1 MASTSRLPLT
11 LTALFAISGC
21 SETFGGDGGSGD
33 GGAAGN
39 DSGSDLGGNGASSQL
54 PSLEGEVT
62 PGGCE
67 ELSGKPLGGV
77 SAWFLGTYE
86 VNSSGSWVG
95 EEEWRLYAND
105 TCTANGSSDCVV
117 VWTTTASEASAGECT
132 TCDMGLSVSAQLDEG
147 RTTCPAGLYSGDESW
162 TTTYGIKFS
171 QDGTEVSWYFA
182 ASNTYMGHGYAVGA
196 PSALNFVTDRTC
208 EWVCP

>member
-1 MASTSRLPLT
+1 MRAAPPALAAFASILLLS
-11 LTALFAISGC
+11 AC
-21 SETFGGDGGSGD
+21 SENFGGAGTGDGATGADSGSSELGGSG
-33 GGAAGN
+33 AA
-39 DSGSDLGGNGASSQL
+39 SQL
-54 PSLEGEVT
+54 PSLEGEIS

-86 VNSSGSWVG
+86 IESGDRWVG

-117 VWTTTASEASAGECT
+117 VWTTTASETSPGECT
-132 TCDMGLSVSAQLDEG
+132 TCDMGLAVSAQIDMA
-147 RTTCPAGLYSGDESW
+147 RTTCPSGLYVGEETWS
-162 TTTYGIKFS
+162 TTYGIKFEGS
-171 QDGTEVSWYFA
+171 GTEVSWYFA
-182 ASNTYMGHGYAVGA
+182 ASNTYIGHGYAVGA
-196 PSALNFVTDRTC
+196 PSAMNFITDRTC